1 MLQRMQQA
9 RGGAGG
15 AAPDQ
20 PLPDTAEKIQIS
32 SLSLL
37 KMLKHGRAGV
47 PMEVMG
53 LMLGQFVDD
62 YTITCVDVFAM
73 PQVSFDFP
81 LPSSLSWFYPSSFL
95 PVIFSFPDSI
105 PNLCFLIFH
114 LCISQPNTAARN
126 WSIGGSSGPCI
137 PDEYA

>member
-1 MLQRMQQA
+1 MAMMRQMQ
-9 RGGAGG
+9 GGGG
-15 AAPDQ
+15 GGGPMPDKPQ
-20 PLPDTAEKIQIS
+20 PDTAEKIQIS

-73 PQVSFDFP
+73 PQVRSLCFSPPPPSPRYFLSINSPSLASESQQAPHSSLTVLIPHQFSNFP
-81 LPSSLSWFYPSSFL
+81 LLTPSA
-95 PVIFSFPDSI
+95 
-105 PNLCFLIFH
+105 LC
-114 LCISQPNTAARN
+114 STAR
-126 WSIGGSSGPCI
+126 G
-137 PDEYA
+137 